1 MPLIVFFFWYNIPYH
16 LLLLPFI
23 SFFLLLFHSSFLTFH
38 PSFFTYFSHIFQRA
52 VTKDNTTWNPS
63 SSANINI
70 VIPSAVTLQTFLSN
84 WKNGIQPSYQS
95 HMSSATNLTSVF
107 HSSIS
112 STPVSSGKVST
123 RGDEISS
130 AYSETD
136 TVERNR
142 IGNESQMF
150 PDVVSATLTSVDS
163 ISHRHAQYSK
173 VRKLF
178 IVILSKSWDFYYID
192 LCDSFP

>member
-1 MPLIVFFFWYNIPYH
+1 
-16 LLLLPFI
+16 
-23 SFFLLLFHSSFLTFH
+23 
-38 PSFFTYFSHIFQRA
+38 
-52 VTKDNTTWNPS
+52 
-63 SSANINI
+63 
-70 VIPSAVTLQTFLSN
+70 
-84 WKNGIQPSYQS
+84 
-95 HMSSATNLTSVF
+95 MSSATNLTSVF

-178 IVILSKSWDFYYID
+178 IVILSKS
-192 LCDSFP
+192 